1 MPRSTLVV
9 ATICATMLA
18 AAPRARAQDAAPD
31 TRTDAWL
38 SQPVDDATFRTY
50 LDFFTY
56 NANLPFNAV
65 IGEVVTQEGVTRE
78 HVTFQSTSG
87 MQVTAYVY
95 RPASPS
101 AVSRGG
107 IIYLHGGSAR
117 GKETGAGV
125 KTTMALDGWTVLS
138 IDLLHYGERRT
149 DVLTTYANEEKAE
162 RLYNE
167 PATYLAFV
175 EQTAKDAR
183 RGYDFLVQEHGL
195 DPNRILLVGHSRGG
209 VLSSIV
215 GAVET
220 RFAGVVLMHPGHFG
234 LGVQS
239 HQAAA
244 CPANYIGRISPRP
257 VIMFQTTADSY
268 FLPESTIRPLVA
280 LARDP
285 VDVHWGDG
293 PHGFMSED
301 DMAELLAWLRGVG
314 R

>member
-1 MPRSTLVV
+1 MPTSIFVAATLG
-9 ATICATMLA
+9 AAILT
-18 AAPRARAQDAAPD
+18 AAPAQEAAPD

-38 SQPVDDATFRTY
+38 SQPVDSATFRTY

-56 NANLPFNAV
+56 NPNLPFDAKT
-65 IGEVVTQEGVTRE
+65 GEVVTEDGVTRE

-87 MQVTAYVY
+87 MEVTAYLY
-95 RPASPS
+95 RPSSPS
-101 AVSRGG
+101 TTSRGG
-107 IIYLHGGSAR
+107 IVFLHGGVPR
-117 GKETGAGV
+117 GKETGAEI
-125 KTTMALDGWTVLS
+125 KTTMTLDGWTVLA
-138 IDLLHYGERRT
+138 IDLLHYGERGT
-149 DVLTTYANEEKAE
+149 DVLTTYSNEEKAE

-175 EQTAKDAR
+175 QQTAKDAR
-183 RGYDFLVQEHGL
+183 RGYDLLVREFGIDQ
-195 DPNRILLVGHSRGG
+195 DRVLLVGFSRGA

-220 RFAGVVLMHPGHFG
+220 HFAGVVLMHPGHFG

-239 HQAAA
+239 HRAAA

-257 VIMFQTTADSY
+257 IIMFQTTADSY

-280 LARDP
+280 LAREP

-293 PHGFMSED
+293 PHGFMSSD
-301 DMAELLAWLRGVG
+301 DMATMLAWMRAVVE

>member
-1 MPRSTLVV
+1 MPRSIVV
-9 ATICATMLA
+9 AAALGAAMLA
-18 AAPRARAQDAAPD
+18 AAPTAPAQEAAPD

-56 NANLPFNAV
+56 NPNLPFNV
-65 IGEVVTQEGVTRE
+65 RTGEVVTEDGVTRE

-87 MQVTAYVY
+87 MHVTAYIY
-95 RPASPS
+95 RPASRS
-101 AVSRGG
+101 VASRGG
-107 IIYLHGGSAR
+107 VVYLHGGSRR
-117 GKETGAGV
+117 GKDAFPQV
-125 KTTMALDGWTVLS
+125 KTAMALDGWTILAF
-138 IDLLHYGERRT
+138 DLLHYGERGT
-149 DVLTTYANEEKAE
+149 GVLTTYSNQEKAE

-175 EQTAKDAR
+175 EQTAKDAS
-183 RGYDFLVQEHGL
+183 RGYDVLVRELGL
-195 DPNRILLVGHSRGG
+195 DQDRILLMGHSRGG

-215 GAVET
+215 GAVDT

-239 HQAAA
+239 HRAAA

-280 LARDP
+280 LAREP

-293 PHGFMSED
+293 PHGFMSES
-301 DMAELLAWLRGVG
+301 DMATLLAWMRDVG
-314 R
+314 N